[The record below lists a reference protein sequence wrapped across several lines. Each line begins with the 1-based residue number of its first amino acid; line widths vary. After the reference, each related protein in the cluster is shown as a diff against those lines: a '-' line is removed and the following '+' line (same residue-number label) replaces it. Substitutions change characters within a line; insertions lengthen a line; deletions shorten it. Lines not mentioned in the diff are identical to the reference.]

1 MKKFLSLLSLVL
13 VFAML
18 CTVLV
23 SCGGPAD
30 TPEEAAAAL
39 KENGYTVTVE
49 SDSTVI
55 ASKND
60 EYIAIQYFDNADDA
74 EAAYAELEEELAE
87 AEEELE
93 KAQKELDEARAELED
108 MDDGWAKDLAEAGV
122 KLAEEAVKAAEKLA
136 NAEIGQ
142 SGNVVWYG
150 TSQAVKDAK

>member
-1 MKKFLSLLSLVL
+1 MKKFLSLISLVL

-39 KENGYTVTVE
+39 KENGYTVTTDEEGVVMANK
-49 SDSTVI
+49 D
-55 ASKND
+55 D
-60 EYIAIQYFDNADDA
+60 EYIAIRYYDNEEDA

-93 KAQKELDEARAELED
+93 KAQKELDEARAEVEA
-108 MDDGWAKDLAEAGV
+108 MDDGVLKEIAEAGV
-122 KLAEEAVKAAEKLA
+122 KIAEEAVKAAEKLA
-136 NAEIGQ
+136 NAEIGK
-142 SGNVVWYG
+142 SGTVVWYG
-150 TSQAVKDAK
+150 TTQAIKDAK

>member
-13 VFAML
+13 VVAML

-39 KENGYTVTVE
+39 RENGYTVTVE

-55 ASKND
+55 ASKGD
-60 EYIAIQYFDNADDA
+60 DYIAIQYFDDAKDAD
-74 EAAYAELEEELAE
+74 AAYAELEEDLAE
-87 AEEELE
+87 AEEELA
-93 KAQKELDEARAELED
+93 KAQKELDDARDELDD
-108 MDDGWAKDLAEAGV
+108 MDDGWAKDLAEAALKV
-122 KLAEEAVKAAEKLA
+122 LESAVEEAEKLA

-142 SGNVVWYG
+142 SGTVVWYG
-150 TSQAVKDAK
+150 TAQAVKDAK